1 MSSEENFRRLGLG
14 SIMLEEKLVELK
26 SYAQEMVEDKS
37 KFDPDVLINISRRL
51 VSAAYQL
58 NQSYENYKSV
68 RSTP

>member
-14 SIMLEEKLVELK
+14 SIMLEGKLVELK
-26 SYAQEMVEDKS
+26 SYAQGMVEDKS